1 MRRTSS
7 ALTCLLAIA
16 SSATALARPPVERP
30 DNLLDD
36 RFEMGAEF
44 ALTSNDTTL
53 RVDPTT
59 GIPGLTGTQVNA
71 EQDLGLPSRKLVGSL
86 DILLR
91 PAPRHA
97 IRLNYLFLPLDRS
110 ATAPLSKDVQFKDS
124 AYLAGD
130 VVGTELDIHMEG
142 LRYGYS
148 VLRGEAF
155 DVAVGVG
162 AQVIQANAQ
171 ASVPARLALQQ
182 KSTSAPVPL
191 LGFDGTYRIS
201 SRWYV
206 QGDLESMHATLNHIY
221 GNVTLWHLGALY
233 RLNPNVTFGLGF
245 RSYHVTVDSHK
256 SGETGLF
263 SIRSS
268 GPSLSARVGF

>member
-1 MRRTSS
+1 MRRTICV
-7 ALTCLLAIA
+7 LTCLV
-16 SSATALARPPVERP
+16 ATAWTAAALARPPVERP

-44 ALTSNDTTL
+44 VLTSNDTTL

-59 GIPGLTGTQVNA
+59 GATGLTGTQVNA
-71 EQDLGLPSRKLVGSL
+71 EPDLGLPSRKLVGSL

-110 ATAPLSKDVQFKDS
+110 ATAPLSNDVQFKNS

-130 VVGTELDIHMEG
+130 VVASELDIHMEG
-142 LRYGYS
+142 MRYSYS
-148 VLRGEAF
+148 VLRGDAF
-155 DVAVGVG
+155 DLAIGVG
-162 AQVIQANAQ
+162 AQILQASAQ

-191 LGFDGTYRIS
+191 IGLDGTYRIS

-206 QGDLESMHATLNHIY
+206 QGDLEAMHATLNHIY
-221 GNVTLWHLGALY
+221 GNVSLWRLGALY
-233 RLNPNVTFGLGF
+233 RLNPHVTFGLGF
-245 RSYHVTVDSHK
+245 RSSHVTVDSHK